1 VTLPPIDP
9 LSLAVG
15 AALGA
20 LLAALAVA
28 AWTVGRARAA
38 EARAEATERFAAL
51 RNAADEDLAAH
62 QAAVSELVRPLAE
75 SLEAYRRHTSEL
87 EDRRLRELGDVGS
100 QLRTLGGELARVG
113 SALRSAHVRGRW
125 GEVTLRRTA
134 ELAGLSAHC
143 DFSEQ
148 AASDGGRLRP
158 DMRVQ
163 LPGGREIVIDAKVPL
178 DGYLDAV
185 AAAAEPDRV
194 RALAVHASSLR
205 RHVEA
210 LAARDYAAQLPDALD
225 FVVLFLPHDALL
237 AAACERQPDLVEF
250 ALARGV
256 VFATPSTLFAL
267 LAAVARGWREERLAE
282 SAREI
287 VGLAEEMQDRLAI
300 FAERFARMG
309 AAVNGV
315 VTAFNAALGSLEQR
329 LLPQAR
335 RLREL
340 GAAGTRALPDVPPVD
355 DRAREPRA
363 PARDGDG
370 YSA

>member
-1 VTLPPIDP
+1 MTLPPID
-9 LSLAVG
+9 LNSLGLG
-15 AALGA
+15 AALGGLVA
-20 LLAALAVA
+20 GLAVA

-38 EARAEATERFAAL
+38 EARADAAERFAA
-51 RNAADEDLAAH
+51 
-62 QAAVSELVRPLAE
+62 
-75 SLEAYRRHTSEL
+75 RR
-87 EDRRLRELGDVGS
+87 DADVGG
-100 QLRTLGGELARVG
+100 QLRALGGELARVG

-148 AASDGGRLRP
+148 AASEGGRLRP
-158 DMRVQ
+158 DMRVH
-163 LPGGREIVIDAKVPL
+163 LPGGRQILIDAKVPL

-185 AAAAEPDRV
+185 AADSEADRA
-194 RALAVHASSLR
+194 RALARHAASLR

-210 LAARDYAAQLPDALD
+210 LAGRGYSAEIPEALD
-225 FVVLFLPHDALL
+225 FVVLYLPHDALL

-250 ALARGV
+250 ALGRGV
-256 VFATPSTLFAL
+256 AFATPSTLYAL
-267 LAAVARGWREERLAE
+267 LAAVARGWREQRLAE

-300 FAERFARMG
+300 FADRFARLG

-315 VTAFNAALGSLEQR
+315 VGAFNAALGSLEQR

-355 DRAREPRA
+355 GRAREPCA
-363 PARDGDG
+363 PGADPGG